1 MPDLILVPPAEWGI
15 REPGVLEMIGTEHIT
30 IILNL
35 TTYSPYEVMYRG
47 KLVADGSHKTLTDAK
62 ARAMMLPA
70 LLLDFG
76 MEA

>member
-1 MPDLILVPPAEWGI
+1 MPDLILVPPAQWEI
-15 REPGVLEMIGTEHIT
+15 REQGVLGMVGTEHIT
-30 IILNL
+30 IRLNL
-35 TTYSPYEVMYRG
+35 RTFSPYEVQYQG
-47 KLVADGSHKTLTDAK
+47 KQIAEGSHKTLADAK